1 MTRGLAKAQPGKM
14 LHATLQEVMVNAT
27 VVADPKHIA
36 DGHNYVLEMS
46 LQLCERRLQEK
57 KEQDH
62 LVSKPCHC
70 LECHGAFSRNGVIST
85 MSLH

>member
-27 VVADPKHIA
+27 VVVDPKHIA

-46 LQLCERRLQEK
+46 LQLCEETTSGEERTGPL
-57 KEQDH
+57 
-62 LVSKPCHC
+62 S
-70 LECHGAFSRNGVIST
+70 
-85 MSLH
+85 